1 MVQEKMR
8 SSLVFLTS
16 TILVLNFVSG
26 AHGWWQN
33 NRQTDDDYEDR
44 DWWEEV
50 LDFLGDNW
58 DDVDWDEPDGD
69 QELTG

>member
-1 MVQEKMR
+1 MR
-8 SSLVFLTS
+8 FSLVFLTS
-16 TILVLNFVSG
+16 TILVLSLVSG

-33 NRQTDDDYEDR
+33 NGQTDGDYR

-50 LDFLGDNW
+50 LDFLGDDW